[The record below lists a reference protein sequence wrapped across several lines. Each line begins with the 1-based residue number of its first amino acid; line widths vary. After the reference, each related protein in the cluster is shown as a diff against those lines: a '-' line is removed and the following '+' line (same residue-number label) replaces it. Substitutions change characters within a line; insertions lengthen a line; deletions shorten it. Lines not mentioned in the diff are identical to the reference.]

1 MIPTSLRWANDGI
14 TQEHHCC
21 RRPDRIPVIIYKM
34 VNITI
39 QYFIF
44 CTLIF
49 SIHIYAQNDEVK
61 ISGFVTDSV
70 SGEALYGTSILLY
83 KDSLSLAFPSF
94 AGTVTNS
101 YGFYVIPGIPNGKYY
116 LIARYLGY
124 KPLIRELEIIK
135 SGKSIQ
141 YNFKMVAESIN
152 LEEIYIT
159 GEKNKEAKISTV
171 NIPPELLAK
180 LPSLSGES
188 AVFKALQLLPGIQ
201 TANEMTSGL
210 YVRGGSP
217 DQNLTLVD
225 GVIFYSPAHLGN
237 FSGSFNSDAI
247 QSVKLIKGALPAEYG
262 GRLSSVL
269 DIRLRSGTKERTK
282 GLIGLGTISSR
293 FLLEGPL
300 GGKLTYLISGR
311 KMYYDEIQKSFFKN
325 SIIPR
330 YNYYDLNSKITF
342 NAGAS
347 DILWI
352 EGTLSRDNLYSPTAE
367 KETDYNIDWQN
378 NSLSLN
384 WLKINSKSVFLNN
397 SVSYVDYRFRSV
409 LKDKTPGANA
419 PEYFSSSILRDFF
432 SKISAEIHTSDAN
445 TVKIGAEL
453 AVHNYKLIYNN
464 FYDETLERTLNSDQ
478 GISAIEAA
486 LYFENQWRI
495 LPLLETNLGGR
506 IYYFR
511 SKKYFS
517 FEPRISASYL
527 LSENFRINAAFAEA
541 HQFLHLIIRNDIS
554 LPTDLWY
561 PSSEE
566 IAPGEARQYVF
577 GFDSYFDNQGYQFSV
592 ESYFKEMKNLY
603 EFKNAPVF
611 KPDVSVNEFL
621 TSGRGEA
628 YGIEFFLNKRTGS
641 FSGWI
646 GYTLSWTKRKFG
658 ELNAGKVFYPRYDRR
673 HDVSIVLAY
682 NLTEQLTLGV
692 TWIYATGQGYT
703 VPTGQYRFPDLG
715 LNGSSSIGIDYTE
728 RNAYRLPAYHKLDLN
743 TSYKFEFL
751 NLQFEAHFNIYNLY
765 NRQNPFSY
773 YTTYKRSSGVSKEL
787 VLNQITLFPFIPSFG
802 IEAKF

>member
-1 MIPTSLRWANDGI
+1 
-14 TQEHHCC
+14 
-21 RRPDRIPVIIYKM
+21 M
-34 VNITI
+34 VKKAV
-39 QYFIF
+39 QYFLF
-44 CTLIF
+44 LALIF
-49 SIHIYAQNDEVK
+49 SGRTYAQNDEVK
-61 ISGFVTDSV
+61 ISGFVTDTV
-70 SGEALYGTSILLY
+70 SGEALYGTNILLY
-83 KDSLSLAFPSF
+83 KDSLNTAVPSF

-101 YGFYVIPGIPNGKYY
+101 YGFYAIPGIPTGKYY
-116 LIARYLGY
+116 LVARYLGY
-124 KPLIRELEIIK
+124 KPLVREVEIHNA
-135 SGKSIQ
+135 GKSIQ
-141 YNFKMVAESIN
+141 YNFEMVAENIN

-159 GEKNKEAKISTV
+159 GEKNKESQISTV

-201 TANEMTSGL
+201 TASEMTSGL

-237 FSGSFNSDAI
+237 FSSTFNSDAI
-247 QSVKLIKGALPAEYG
+247 QSIKLIKGALPAEYG

-269 DIRLRSGTKERTK
+269 DIRLRSGTKEK
-282 GLIGLGTISSR
+282 NKVMFGLGTISSR

-300 GGKLTYLISGR
+300 GEKLTYLISGR
-311 KMYYDEIQKSFFKN
+311 KMYYDEIQKSFFRN
-325 SIIPR
+325 SVIPR
-330 YNYYDLNSKITF
+330 YNYHDLNSKITY

-352 EGTLSRDNLYSPTAE
+352 EGTLSRDNLYSPSAE

-397 SVSYVDYRFRSV
+397 SISYVDYRFRSV
-409 LKDKTPGANA
+409 LKDKTPGADA
-419 PEYFSSSILRDFF
+419 PDYFSSSILRDFF
-432 SKISAEIHTSDAN
+432 SKISAEIRASDAN
-445 TVKIGAEL
+445 TVKIGADL

-464 FYDETLERTLNSDQ
+464 FYDESLERTLNSDQ

-486 LYFENQWRI
+486 LYFEDKWKI
-495 LPLLETNLGGR
+495 LPQFEANLGGR
-506 IYYFR
+506 LYYFR
-511 SKKYFS
+511 SKEYFR
-517 FEPRISASYL
+517 FEPRISSSYS
-527 LSENFRINAAFAEA
+527 LSENFKINAAFAEA

-566 IAPGEARQYVF
+566 VAPARARQYVF
-577 GFDSYFDNQGYQFSV
+577 GFDSYFENREYQLSV
-592 ESYFKEMKNLY
+592 EGYYKEMKNLY

-621 TSGRGEA
+621 TSGEGEA
-628 YGIEFFLNKRTGS
+628 YGVEFFLNKRAGS
-641 FSGWI
+641 LSGWI
-646 GYTLSWTKRKFG
+646 GYTLSWTKRKFE
-658 ELNAGKVFYPRYDRR
+658 ELNLGKVFYPRYDRR

-682 NLTEQLTLGV
+682 NLTEQLSLGAS
-692 TWIYATGQGYT
+692 WIYATGQGFT
-703 VPTGQYRFPDLG
+703 VPTGQYQFPDIG
-715 LNGSSSIGIDYTE
+715 QNSSSSIRVDYTE

-743 TSYKFEFL
+743 ASYKFKFL
-751 NLQFEAHFNIYNLY
+751 DLPFEAHLNIYNLY

-773 YTTYKRSSGVSKEL
+773 YTTYKNSDGVSKEL
-787 VLNQITLFPFIPSFG
+787 VLNQITLFPFIPSLG
-802 IEAKF
+802 IEVKF